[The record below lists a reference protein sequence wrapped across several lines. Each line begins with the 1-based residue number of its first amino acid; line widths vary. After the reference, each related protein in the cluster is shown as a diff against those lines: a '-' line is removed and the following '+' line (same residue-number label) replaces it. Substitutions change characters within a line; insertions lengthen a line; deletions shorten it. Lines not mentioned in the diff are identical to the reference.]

1 VARWSNAP
9 RLRGAF
15 AFPNASGAIDVSD
28 GGVVLFTLTGMSSLE
43 DGRGVHVMQFQTEDD
58 AHLWLNDVIAV
69 GEGSIDPGRGV
80 LDMRYYVCVVDHLPD
95 LGTAADT

>member
-1 VARWSNAP
+1 
-9 RLRGAF
+9 
-15 AFPNASGAIDVSD
+15 
-28 GGVVLFTLTGMSSLE
+28 
-43 DGRGVHVMQFQTEDD
+43 VHVVTFQTD
-58 AHLWLNDVIAV
+58 ASSHLWLNDVIAV